1 MLNGGRKKKQNTNM
15 FKNRTKMYTQKVLAV
30 MSAFSKIYFFFLSP
44 GQKWTALLWTQCT
57 HTVHEGFPF
66 SYQHNTWSFQQLNKE
81 RNKIECEKKIS
92 KFLIS
97 WKYHEIIIIFTPN
110 ASFWMHIKHKL
121 FKMII
126 RPAEVQGDFFPCK
139 PTSQQCQQ
147 KQGLKKKK
155 VELE

>member
-1 MLNGGRKKKQNTNM
+1 
-15 FKNRTKMYTQKVLAV
+15 
-30 MSAFSKIYFFFLSP
+30 
-44 GQKWTALLWTQCT
+44 
-57 HTVHEGFPF
+57 
-66 SYQHNTWSFQQLNKE
+66 
-81 RNKIECEKKIS
+81 
-92 KFLIS
+92 
-97 WKYHEIIIIFTPN
+97 
-110 ASFWMHIKHKL
+110 MHIKHKL